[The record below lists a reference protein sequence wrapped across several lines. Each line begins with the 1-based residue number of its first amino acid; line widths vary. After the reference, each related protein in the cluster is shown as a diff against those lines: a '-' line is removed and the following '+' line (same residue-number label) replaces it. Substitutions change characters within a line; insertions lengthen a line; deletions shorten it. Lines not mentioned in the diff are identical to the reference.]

1 MNDSS
6 PSLAAWL
13 PHFFAEWPRQAPD
26 TQLREPLAVTVDAQ
40 QLSAFFTEMEQPLAA
55 LRHGTFSFDPWGVAE
70 LGGNEVGSSAVL
82 AWLLDPHGNHGFGS
96 LPLKALLG
104 AVRKCGREAFPENF
118 TRYCRVNVEKYP
130 TGDATNRVD
139 IEVDADNFFML
150 IEVKIDAYEQKD
162 QIRRY
167 IGEAKK
173 RAGEQPWAVVYLTP
187 QGRVPLSAGEE
198 ADVTDVPCLSWRRL
212 ASVMTQALE
221 PTRRQIFAAPTASP
235 ARQMA
240 AHAAFRF
247 LDRMRQF

>member
-1 MNDSS
+1 MNESS
-6 PSLAAWL
+6 PSLATWL
-13 PHFFAEWPRQAPD
+13 PQFFAQWPRQALD
-26 TQLREPLAVTVDAQ
+26 TQLREPPAVTVDAR
-40 QLSAFFTEMEQPLAA
+40 QLSAFFNDIEQPIAA
-55 LRHGTFSFDPWGVAE
+55 LRHGTFSFDPWEVAK
-70 LGGNEVGSSAVL
+70 LGRNEVRNSAVL
-82 AWLLDPHGNHGFGS
+82 AWLLDPHGNHGFGD
-96 LPLKALLG
+96 LPLKALLS
-104 AVRKCGREAFPENF
+104 AVRECGREAFPENF

-150 IEVKIDAYEQKD
+150 IEVKIDAYEQKE

>member
-1 MNDSS
+1 MEQS
-6 PSLAAWL
+6 PSSLTAWL
-13 PHFFAEWPRQAPD
+13 PHFFAEWPRRALDNHSAELP
-26 TQLREPLAVTVDAQ
+26 AVALDAR
-40 QLSAFFTEMEQPLAA
+40 QLSAFMAELEQPLAA
-55 LRHGTFSFDPWGVAE
+55 LRHGTFTFDPWEVAK
-70 LGGNEVGSSAVL
+70 LGRNEVRNSAVL
-82 AWLLDPHGNHGFGS
+82 AWLLDPHGNHGFGD

-104 AVRKCGREAFPENF
+104 AVRECGNNRIPENF
-118 TRYCRVNVEKYP
+118 TRYCRVNVEKSP

-139 IEVDADNFFML
+139 IEIDADNFFML

-162 QIRRY
+162 QISRY

-198 ADVTDVPCLSWRRL
+198 ADVPCLSWRRL
-212 ASVMTQALE
+212 ASVLTQALE
-221 PTRRQIFAAPTASP
+221 PTRRQIFAAADASP

>member
-6 PSLAAWL
+6 PSLTAWL
-13 PHFFAEWPRQAPD
+13 PHFFAEWPRRALDNQSAELP
-26 TQLREPLAVTVDAQ
+26 AVALDAR
-40 QLSAFFTEMEQPLAA
+40 QLSACMAELEQPLAA
-55 LRHGTFSFDPWGVAE
+55 LRHGTFTFDPWEVAK
-70 LGGNEVGSSAVL
+70 LGRNEVRNSAVL
-82 AWLLDPHGNHGFGS
+82 AWLLDPHGNHGFGD

-104 AVRKCGREAFPENF
+104 AVRECGNNRIPENF
-118 TRYCRVNVEKYP
+118 TRYCRVNVEKSP

-139 IEVDADNFFML
+139 IEIDADNFFML

-162 QIRRY
+162 QISRY

-173 RAGEQPWAVVYLTP
+173 RAGEQPWAVIYLTP
-187 QGRVPLSAGEE
+187 QGRVPLSAGGE
-198 ADVTDVPCLSWRRL
+198 ADVPCLSWRRL
-212 ASVMTQALE
+212 ASVLTQALE
-221 PTRRQIFAAPTASP
+221 PSRQQIFAAADASP

>member
-13 PHFFAEWPRQAPD
+13 PHFFAQWPRLALD
-26 TQLREPLAVTVDAQ
+26 TQLTEPPAVIVDAQ
-40 QLSAFFTEMEQPLAA
+40 QFSAFMTEMEQPLAA
-55 LRHGTFSFDPWGVAE
+55 LRHGTFTFDPWEVAK
-70 LGGNEVGSSAVL
+70 LGRNEMRNSAVL
-82 AWLLDPHGNHGFGS
+82 AWLLDPHGNHGFGD

-104 AVRKCGREAFPENF
+104 AVRECGKADFPGNF

-139 IEVDADNFFML
+139 IEIDADNFFML

-162 QIRRY
+162 QISRY

-173 RAGEQPWAVVYLTP
+173 RAGEYPWAVVYLTP

-198 ADVTDVPCLSWRRL
+198 ADVPCLSWDRL
-212 ASVMTQALE
+212 ASVLTQALE
-221 PTRRQIFAAPTASP
+221 PIRRQIFAAVEASP
-235 ARQMA
+235 TRQMA
-240 AHAAFRF
+240 AHAAFCF
-247 LDRMRQF
+247 LERMRQF

>member
-1 MNDSS
+1 MEQS
-6 PSLAAWL
+6 PSSLTAWV
-13 PHFFAEWPRQAPD
+13 PHFFAEWPRRALDNHSAELP
-26 TQLREPLAVTVDAQ
+26 AVALDAR
-40 QLSAFFTEMEQPLAA
+40 QLSVFMAELEQPLAA
-55 LRHGTFSFDPWGVAE
+55 LRHGTFTFDPWEVAK
-70 LGGNEVGSSAVL
+70 LGRNEVRNSAVL
-82 AWLLDPHGNHGFGS
+82 AWLLDPHGNHGYGD

-104 AVRKCGREAFPENF
+104 AVRECGNNRIPENF
-118 TRYCRVNVEKYP
+118 TRYCRVNVEKSP

-139 IEVDADNFFML
+139 IEIDADNFFML

-162 QIRRY
+162 QISRY

-198 ADVTDVPCLSWRRL
+198 ADVPCLSWRHL
-212 ASVMTQALE
+212 ASVLTQALE
-221 PTRRQIFAAPTASP
+221 PTRRQIFTAADASP

>member
-1 MNDSS
+1 MEQS
-6 PSLAAWL
+6 PSSLAAWL
-13 PHFFAEWPRQAPD
+13 PHFFAQWSHQALDNQSAKRPAAPPDARQL
-26 TQLREPLAVTVDAQ
+26 T
-40 QLSAFFTEMEQPLAA
+40 AFFTDIEQPLAA
-55 LRHGTFSFDPWGVAE
+55 LRHGTFTFDPWEVAK
-70 LGGNEVGSSAVL
+70 LGRNEMRNSAVL
-82 AWLLDPHGNHGFGS
+82 AWLLDPQGNHGFGD
-96 LPLKALLG
+96 LPLKALLST
-104 AVRKCGREAFPENF
+104 VRECGNNRIPENF

-139 IEVDADNFFML
+139 IEIDADNFFML

-162 QIRRY
+162 QISRY

-198 ADVTDVPCLSWRRL
+198 ADVPCLSWRRL
-212 ASVMTQALE
+212 ASVLTQALE
-221 PTRRQIFAAPTASP
+221 PTRRQIFAAPDASP

-247 LDRMRQF
+247 LDRMHQF

>member
-1 MNDSS
+1 MEQS
-6 PSLAAWL
+6 PSSLTAWL
-13 PHFFAEWPRQAPD
+13 PHFFAEWPRRALDNQSAELAAVALD
-26 TQLREPLAVTVDAQ
+26 TRQLSAVMAELEHPLAV
-40 QLSAFFTEMEQPLAA
+40 
-55 LRHGTFSFDPWGVAE
+55 LRHGTFTFDPWEVAK
-70 LGGNEVGSSAVL
+70 LGRNEVRNSAVL
-82 AWLLDPHGNHGFGS
+82 AWLLDPHGNHGFGD
-96 LPLKALLG
+96 LPLKALLS
-104 AVRKCGREAFPENF
+104 AVRECGKADFPENF
-118 TRYCRVNVEKYP
+118 TRYCRVNVEKSP
-130 TGDATNRVD
+130 SGDATNRVD
-139 IEVDADNFFML
+139 IEIDADNFFML

-162 QIRRY
+162 QILRY

-198 ADVTDVPCLSWRRL
+198 ADVPCLSWRHL

-221 PTRRQIFAAPTASP
+221 PTRRQIFAAADASP

>member
-13 PHFFAEWPRQAPD
+13 PLFFAQWPRRTMD
-26 TQLREPLAVTVDAQ
+26 TQSTEPPAIALDAR
-40 QLSAFFTEMEQPLAA
+40 QLSAFFTDIEQPLDA
-55 LRHGTFSFDPWGVAE
+55 LQHGTFTFDPWEVAK
-70 LGGNEVGSSAVL
+70 LGRNEMRNSAVL
-82 AWLLDPHGNHGFGS
+82 AWLLDPHGNHGFGD
-96 LPLKALLG
+96 LPLKSLLS
-104 AVRKCGREAFPENF
+104 AIRECGNNRIPENF

-130 TGDATNRVD
+130 TGDTTNRVD
-139 IEVDADNFFML
+139 IELDADNFFML

-162 QIRRY
+162 QISRY

-173 RAGEQPWAVVYLTP
+173 RAGAHPWAVVYLTP

-212 ASVMTQALE
+212 AIVMTQALE
-221 PTRRQIFAAPTASP
+221 PTRRQIFAAADASP

-240 AHAAFRF
+240 AHAAFCF